1 MCSVRNFLTTMAV
14 GVLIVSAAA
23 RADAQSLDGKDT
35 LTSIAPQRS
44 DTFSLPSGGGGW
56 PTTKALPPGGRDMN
70 LRDGWPVDLGLDGAG
85 FPYTPTLYDID
96 GDGAYEIFLTGGHTF
111 GLRGDGTF
119 LPGWPTREHQYMG
132 YGTNGNKPG
141 PSGAD
146 FDGDGEGEIL
156 WSQRDWWAGNSEMW
170 SFNGRNLDGSDLPGF
185 PQFAPDD
192 YSNALDT
199 PFVLGDTDGDGDLEV
214 WGPHTLGNTGVYYRV
229 SAFDH
234 TGTRLFTVDLN
245 DQEDILSLYFGDL
258 NDDGTDEM
266 FAVSWLEPSFWLH
279 VFEADGS
286 EADGYPI
293 VLHTLGYGWLMFG
306 PPVPADLDDDG
317 DLEIL
322 LGYWG
327 GGASYAD
334 CYHHDGAHCEGYP
347 IQIATSSQLF
357 YLGLG
362 DVTGDGEPELLATE
376 NHLTGDYRVFAI
388 DLATGM
394 TLPGW
399 PYGLTSWPK
408 GFPAVVDVDDDT
420 VQDVCFAT
428 SSGELFAV
436 SGQGQLIDGYPKQ
449 MAASSISGVAVGDID
464 GDGLFELVAATWDG
478 WVYAWDTPSAALPG
492 RADWPMRGVDVRNTG
507 VFRPVRC
514 VGDLDGDNDTDQAD
528 LGILLAAWCTSGEG
542 DLDGDG
548 DTDHSDLGIL
558 LADWGCET

>member
-1 MCSVRNFLTTMAV
+1 
-14 GVLIVSAAA
+14 
-23 RADAQSLDGKDT
+23 
-35 LTSIAPQRS
+35 
-44 DTFSLPSGGGGW
+44 
-56 PTTKALPPGGRDMN
+56 
-70 LRDGWPVDLGLDGAG
+70 
-85 FPYTPTLYDID
+85 
-96 GDGAYEIFLTGGHTF
+96 
-111 GLRGDGTF
+111 
-119 LPGWPTREHQYMG
+119 
-132 YGTNGNKPG
+132 
-141 PSGAD
+141 
-146 FDGDGEGEIL
+146 
-156 WSQRDWWAGNSEMW
+156 
-170 SFNGRNLDGSDLPGF
+170 
-185 PQFAPDD
+185 
-192 YSNALDT
+192 
-199 PFVLGDTDGDGDLEV
+199 
-214 WGPHTLGNTGVYYRV
+214 
-229 SAFDH
+229 
-234 TGTRLFTVDLN
+234 
-245 DQEDILSLYFGDL
+245 
-258 NDDGTDEM
+258 
-266 FAVSWLEPSFWLH
+266 
-279 VFEADGS
+279 
-286 EADGYPI
+286 
-293 VLHTLGYGWLMFG
+293 
-306 PPVPADLDDDG
+306 LDDDG

-334 CYHHDGAHCEGYP
+334 CYHHDGTHCEGYP

-449 MAASSISGVAVGDID
+449 MVASSISGVAVGDID

-492 RADWPMRGVDVRNTG
+492 RADWPMRGVDARNTG

-514 VGDLDGDNDTDQAD
+514 PGDLDGDGDTDQSDLGILLADWGCDDPVNGCAGDLDGDDDTDQAD
-528 LGILLAAWCTSGEG
+528 LGILLA
-542 DLDGDG
+542 
-548 DTDHSDLGIL
+548 
-558 LADWGCET
+558 DWGCGT

>member
-1 MCSVRNFLTTMAV
+1 MCRVRDFLTTMAV

-23 RADAQSLDGKDT
+23 GPDAQSLDGKDT
-35 LTSIAPQRS
+35 LTSIAPQRG
-44 DTFSLPSGGGGW
+44 DAFSLPNGGGGW
-56 PTTKALPPGGRDMN
+56 PTAKPLPPAERDMN

-96 GDGAYEIFLTGGHTF
+96 GDGADEIFLTGGHTF

-119 LPGWPTREHQYMG
+119 LPGWPTTEHQYMG

-199 PFVLGDTDGDGDLEV
+199 PFVLGDTDGDGDLEA
-214 WGPHTLGNTGVYYRV
+214 WGPHTLGNTGVYYRI

-234 TGTRLFTVDLN
+234 TGTRLFTVDLD

-293 VLHTLGYGWLMFG
+293 VLHELAYGYLMFG

-327 GGASYAD
+327 GGASHAD

-362 DVTGDGEPELLATE
+362 DVTGDGESELLATE

-408 GFPAVVDVDDDT
+408 GFPAVVDVDNDA
-420 VQDVCFAT
+420 VKDVCFAT
-428 SSGELFAV
+428 SSGELFAM

-449 MAASSISGVAVGDID
+449 MVASSISGVAVGDID

-478 WVYAWDTPSAALPG
+478 WVYAWDTPSPALPG

-507 VFRPVRC
+507 VFRPMRC
-514 VGDLDGDNDTDQAD
+514 VGDLDGDGDTDHSD

-558 LADWGCET
+558 LADWGCGT